1 HPNYHRLTP
10 APPGYGGQ
18 SAKPSSP
25 SCSPS
30 PPHDQAPVPQSHAVA
45 APFSP
50 SDIVSL
56 LEGTVR
62 EQDARE
68 VVRRILALIE
78 ETVRP
83 RIATIGVH
91 VADLN
96 ALSIGPCHAP
106 AQPAQRR
113 HGA

>member
-1 HPNYHRLTP
+1 MPAHDP
-10 APPGYGGQ
+10 AP
-18 SAKPSSP
+18 
-25 SCSPS
+25 C
-30 PPHDQAPVPQSHAVA
+30 PQSQAVA

-50 SDIVSL
+50 SDIVAL

>member
-1 HPNYHRLTP
+1 MPAHGP
-10 APPGYGGQ
+10 AP
-18 SAKPSSP
+18 
-25 SCSPS
+25 C
-30 PPHDQAPVPQSHAVA
+30 PQSQAVA

-50 SDIVSL
+50 SDIVAL

-96 ALSIGPCHAP
+96 ALSIGRSEEHTSELQSRFDLVCRLLPETKKT
-106 AQPAQRR
+106 
-113 HGA
+113 